1 MRAEEF
7 LKELEYLL
15 QDIPEEEKR
24 DAIAYYQDYLEEA
37 GEEQEEEALREFGS
51 PERVA
56 AIIRT
61 DLAGDLEEGGGF
73 TDSGYQDER
82 FRDPRYQVARKL
94 ELPER
99 AEAEQGQKDQGGSG
113 KARSGSSCWERFFG
127 RRGGTMGQRKDE
139 WGRRRRAFLL
149 IVLVLLAMP
158 FLLGFGK
165 TMSGITAGIFALAF
179 LAVILVGVLTVVVC
193 IGAVCALV
201 SGFGL
206 LFVNWW
212 GGVLLLG
219 GGLLL
224 LGLGFLGIVLSILLY
239 GILIPKCIGRATD
252 CLGRMLHRGRR
263 TRA

>member
-99 AEAEQGQKDQGGSG
+99 AEGGQGQK
-113 KARSGSSCWERFFG
+113 
-127 RRGGTMGQRKDE
+127 
-139 WGRRRRAFLL
+139 
-149 IVLVLLAMP
+149 P
-158 FLLGFGK
+158 
-165 TMSGITAGIFALAF
+165 
-179 LAVILVGVLTVVVC
+179 
-193 IGAVCALV
+193 
-201 SGFGL
+201 
-206 LFVNWW
+206 
-212 GGVLLLG
+212 
-219 GGLLL
+219 
-224 LGLGFLGIVLSILLY
+224 
-239 GILIPKCIGRATD
+239 
-252 CLGRMLHRGRR
+252 
-263 TRA
+263 